1 MITVELDNFSLRE
14 ICQSGQ
20 CFRMRETAEKN
31 TYELIAGDKY
41 LKASQEGSIVN
52 FFCSDMEFIC
62 YWVPYFDIDVDYG
75 KYIQTVNP
83 RDSYLNAA
91 VQCGSG
97 IRILH
102 QDLWE
107 MIITF
112 LISQQNNIA
121 RIRGCIERLC
131 ARYGEKMESDGTE
144 YYSFPTPE
152 QLSTATEADLR
163 QLGMGY
169 RARYIVET
177 TRSILTG
184 EVSLDRLYQIKYYRT
199 ARKELMKLSGVGEKV
214 ADCICLFALHH
225 MDAFPIDTHIRQ
237 VLNEHYRRG
246 FPNRRYRGMRGIMQ
260 QYIFYYELSGE
271 CEKI

>member
-20 CFRMRETAEKN
+20 CFRMWETAEKN

-62 YWVPYFDIDVDYG
+62 YWVPYFDIDMDYG

-83 RDSYLNAA
+83 RDRYLNAA

-112 LISQQNNIA
+112 LISQQNNIS

-131 ARYGEKMESDGTE
+131 TRYGEKMESDSTE

-237 VLNEHYRRG
+237 VLDEHYRRG

-271 CEKI
+271 SEKV

>member
-112 LISQQNNIA
+112 LISQQNNIS

-152 QLSTATEADLR
+152 QLSAATEADLR

-237 VLNEHYRRG
+237 VLDEHYRRG